1 MFDVTTKVMGYD
13 ATWGVHSARVH
24 FKRPT
29 EKDMLMSGVEYGPT
43 SFVMEYREP
52 FFPGL
57 YDAARGAISQTIT
70 IAGVG
75 YYTRGATRVS
85 DGETIIVEL
94 EKIES
99 PMP

>member
-24 FKRPT
+24 FRRPT
-29 EKDMLMSGVEYGPT
+29 EKDMIMSGVEYSPT
-43 SFVMEYREP
+43 YYFMEYREP

-57 YDAARGAISQTIT
+57 YDAARGATAQTVT
-70 IAGVG
+70 IAGVA
-75 YYTRGATRVS
+75 YYTRSALRLH
-85 DGETIIVEL
+85 DGETIQIHIER
-94 EKIES
+94 IES